1 MISLII
7 ILSTVVAIVS
17 VKAFELDIDSDAL
30 PAVIAAIAFIG
41 AFVMFTMLIFYP
53 YTVDKKILMYEEE
66 NKKIEEKVKDTVR
79 VYMNYEQE
87 TYNNLVKDAD
97 LTTLLVVY
105 PDLNSNELVKSEI
118 NVYIENSKTI
128 KEMKSTQLTK
138 SILNWWLYFGK

>member
-7 ILSTVVAIVS
+7 ILSIVVAIVS
-17 VKAFELDIDSDAL
+17 VKVFELDIDCDILPVVSTSIAVFGAL
-30 PAVIAAIAFIG
+30 A
-41 AFVMFTMLIFYP
+41 MFTMLIFYP